1 MDGTTATTQWKG
13 LHDVLET
20 VHSYNP
26 ENGWLQNCN
35 STPYSVAVNSPK
47 KKTPA
52 IYGPDGES
60 FRGLNAIRLLSKGD
74 NYTLD
79 KLIADGYDTKLT
91 AFEYL
96 IQL

>member
-35 STPYSVAVNSPK
+35 STPYSVAGVKS
-47 KKTPA
+47 KKTTRH
-52 IYGPDGES
+52 GSDGES
-60 FRGLNAIRLLSKGD
+60 FRGLNAIRLLSKET
-74 NYTLD
+74 TL
-79 KLIADGYDTKLT
+79 TN
-91 AFEYL
+91 
-96 IQL
+96 

>member
-35 STPYSVAVNSPK
+35 STPYSVAGVNSPK
-47 KKTPA
+47 KKTTRH
-52 IYGPDGES
+52 IWS
-60 FRGLNAIRLLSKGD
+60 
-74 NYTLD
+74 
-79 KLIADGYDTKLT
+79 
-91 AFEYL
+91 
-96 IQL
+96 